1 MLLWKQVDSGEYEGT
16 DDGEEELEGGQ
27 MSYERRGLENFL
39 ESWELS
45 DVLFIVGKEERL
57 VPAHK
62 VILQASGNF
71 PLSSSNE
78 DVIQLQDAT
87 YPILHA
93 LLQYIYTGHTQ
104 VS

>member
-1 MLLWKQVDSGEYEGT
+1 MLLWKQVDSGEYEGK
-16 DDGEEELEGGQ
+16 EEELEGEQ
-27 MSYERRGLENFL
+27 LSYEKWGLENFL
-39 ESWELS
+39 ESRELS
-45 DVLFIVGKEERL
+45 DVLFIVGKDKRL

-71 PLSSSNE
+71 PLSLPNE
-78 DVIQLQDAT
+78 DVIQLQNIS